1 MNSMNESKY
10 ESYLISM
17 IDRLRSKFV
26 NDDSWVKKCI
36 SFVRWVVKI
45 WLLRLYDVL
54 SGNTDDCEHKS
65 EFNEESS
72 NWTNFTPSF
81 LVKKGDL
88 VSLGLLTWIYVIP
101 IVNVFILRLKI
112 LKSYESK
119 LIKEMGQS
127 VLG

>member
-1 MNSMNESKY
+1 MNHSMNSMNESRY

-45 WLLRLYDVL
+45 LILRLYDVL

-72 NWTNFTPSF
+72 N
-81 LVKKGDL
+81 
-88 VSLGLLTWIYVIP
+88 
-101 IVNVFILRLKI
+101 
-112 LKSYESK
+112 
-119 LIKEMGQS
+119 
-127 VLG
+127 